1 MFEAFD
7 VTGMTIG
14 TFNSIREF
22 IEEFVYTETDHE
34 SYLDD
39 MEMECEREGDEE
51 FSPDN
56 YLYEDGVDFYYE
68 CIRQDG
74 VTVLTP
80 EGIPAIEWD
89 GMTLVGID
97 EIPEREVR

>member
-7 VTGMTIG
+7 VTGLTIG

-22 IEEFVYTETDHE
+22 IENFIYTETDHE
-34 SYLDD
+34 DYLDD
-39 MEMECEREGDEE
+39 MEIECEREGEE

-56 YLYEDGVDFYYE
+56 YPYEDGVDFYYE
-68 CIRQDG
+68 CIRQFG
-74 VTVLTP
+74 ITVLTP
-80 EGIPAIEWD
+80 DGVPAIEWD

-97 EIPEREVR
+97 EVPEREAM

>member
-7 VTGMTIG
+7 VTGLTIG

-22 IEEFVYTETDHE
+22 IKEFVYTETDHK

-56 YLYEDGVDFYYE
+56 YPYEDVVDFYYE
-68 CIRQDG
+68 CIRQFG
-74 VTVLTP
+74 ITVLTP
-80 EGIPAIEWD
+80 DGIPTIEWD

-97 EIPEREVR
+97 EVPEREAI

>member
-7 VTGMTIG
+7 VTGLTIG

-39 MEMECEREGDEE
+39 MEIECEREGEE

-56 YLYEDGVDFYYE
+56 YPCEDGVDFYYE
-68 CIRQDG
+68 CIRQFG
-74 VTVLTP
+74 ITVLTP
-80 EGIPAIEWD
+80 DGVPAIEWD

-97 EIPEREVR
+97 EVPEREVR

>member
-7 VTGMTIG
+7 VTGLTIG
-14 TFNSIREF
+14 TFNSVREF
-22 IEEFVYTETDHE
+22 IENFVYTELDHE
-34 SYLDD
+34 NYLVD

-56 YLYEDGVDFYYE
+56 YPYEDGVDFYYE

-80 EGIPAIEWD
+80 DGIPAIEWD

-97 EIPEREVR
+97 EVPEREVR

>member
-7 VTGMTIG
+7 VTGLTIG

-22 IEEFVYTETDHE
+22 IKEFVYTETDHK

-56 YLYEDGVDFYYE
+56 YPYEDVVDFYYD
-68 CIRQDG
+68 CLYNDG
-74 VTVLTP
+74 VSVLTP
-80 EGIPAIEWD
+80 DGIPAIEW
-89 GMTLVGID
+89 GSVTLVGID
-97 EIPEREVR
+97 EVPEREAI

>member
-7 VTGMTIG
+7 VTGLTIG

-34 SYLDD
+34 GYLVD
-39 MEMECEREGDEE
+39 MEWECIREGDEE

-56 YLYEDGVDFYYE
+56 YPYEDGVDFYYD
-68 CIRQDG
+68 CIDNDG
-74 VTVLTP
+74 VPVLTP
-80 EGIPAIEWD
+80 DGVPAIEWD

-97 EIPEREVR
+97 EVPEREVI

>member
-7 VTGMTIG
+7 VTGLTIG
-14 TFNSIREF
+14 TFNSVREF
-22 IEEFVYTETDHE
+22 IENFVYTETDHE
-34 SYLDD
+34 GYLVD
-39 MEMECEREGDEE
+39 MEWECIREGEE

-56 YLYEDGVDFYYE
+56 YPYEDGIDFYYE

-80 EGIPAIEWD
+80 DGIPAIEWD

-97 EIPEREVR
+97 EVPEREVR

>member
-7 VTGMTIG
+7 VTGLSVG
-14 TFNSIREF
+14 TFNSVREF

-34 SYLDD
+34 DYLDD
-39 MEMECEREGDEE
+39 MEMACEREGEE

-56 YLYEDGVDFYYE
+56 YPYEDGVDFYYE
-68 CIRQDG
+68 CIRQFG
-74 VTVLTP
+74 ITVLTP
-80 EGIPAIEWD
+80 DGIPTIEWD

-97 EIPEREVR
+97 EVPEREIR

>member
-7 VTGMTIG
+7 VTGLTIG
-14 TFNSIREF
+14 TFNSVREF
-22 IEEFVYTETDHE
+22 IENFIYTENDYE
-34 SYLDD
+34 DYLDD
-39 MEMECEREGDEE
+39 MEMECEKDGEE

-56 YLYEDGVDFYYE
+56 YPYDDSVDFYYD
-68 CIRQDG
+68 CIREDG
-74 VTVLTP
+74 VIVLTP

-97 EIPEREVR
+97 EVPEREVR

>member
-7 VTGMTIG
+7 VTGLTIG

-22 IEEFVYTETDHE
+22 IENFIYTEADHE
-34 SYLDD
+34 DYLDD
-39 MEMECEREGDEE
+39 MEMECEREEEE

-56 YLYEDGVDFYYE
+56 YPYEDGVDFYYE
-68 CIRQDG
+68 CIRQFG
-74 VTVLTP
+74 ITVLTP
-80 EGIPAIEWD
+80 DGVPAIEWD

-97 EIPEREVR
+97 EVPEREVM

>member
-7 VTGMTIG
+7 VTGLTIG
-14 TFNSIREF
+14 TFNSIREL
-22 IEEFVYTETDHE
+22 IEEFVYTKTDYE

-39 MEMECEREGDEE
+39 MKMECEREGEE

-56 YLYEDGVDFYYE
+56 YSYEDGVDFYYE
-68 CIRQDG
+68 CIRQFG
-74 VTVLTP
+74 ITVLTP
-80 EGIPAIEWD
+80 DGVPAIEWD

-97 EIPEREVR
+97 EVPEREVM

>member
-7 VTGMTIG
+7 VTGLTIG
-14 TFNSIREF
+14 TFNSIREL
-22 IEEFVYTETDHE
+22 IEEFVYTKTDYE

-39 MEMECEREGDEE
+39 MKMECEEDGEE

-56 YLYEDGVDFYYE
+56 YSYEDGVDFYYE

-74 VTVLTP
+74 ITVLTP
-80 EGIPAIEWD
+80 DGIPAIEWD

-97 EIPEREVR
+97 EVPEREVR